1 MNMQDITDKK
11 FWKTIRPYFGD
22 KGYIQSKI
30 IVVKDSIKTDKKMT
44 TLMNNS
50 FINITKN
57 VDLKPWTV
65 SNASE
70 IDEITKHFDGH
81 ISYAK

>member
-1 MNMQDITDKK
+1 MQDITDKT

-22 KGYIQSKI
+22 KGYIRSRI
-30 IVVKDSIKTDKKMT
+30 IVVKDSITTDTKMT

-57 VDLKPWTV
+57 LDLKPWTV

-70 IDEITKHFDGH
+70 IDEITKRFDGH